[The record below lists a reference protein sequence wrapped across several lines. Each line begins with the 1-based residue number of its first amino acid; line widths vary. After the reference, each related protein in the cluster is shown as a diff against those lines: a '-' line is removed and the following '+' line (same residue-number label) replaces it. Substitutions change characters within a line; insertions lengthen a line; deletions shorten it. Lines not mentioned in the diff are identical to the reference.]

1 MKFQQS
7 RNEEP
12 EINLIPL
19 IDVLLM
25 ALIFLLVT
33 TSFSNQ
39 SQLRLQLPEAGS
51 QSVPEE
57 PTVRITIDAQGQ
69 YFVNNKQ
76 LLKDSAELLMQT
88 VSAAA
93 GNRKD
98 PIIIISA
105 DRKTTE
111 PIPPELVASGEVL
124 QTKVAIRNTV
134 RRGRRAAR
142 ELCQEVKARV
152 ATEPSLAWVDW
163 IEVRTDR
170 YQVAGYFTG
179 ARKPVWTRKH
189 ARCRVQRNQASDK
202 QGATP

>member
-76 LLKDSAELLMQT
+76 LLKDSAELQ
-88 VSAAA
+88 SQGPDHHHQRRSQDAA
-93 GNRKD
+93 
-98 PIIIISA
+98 
-105 DRKTTE
+105 
-111 PIPPELVASGEVL
+111 
-124 QTKVAIRNTV
+124 
-134 RRGRRAAR
+134 
-142 ELCQEVKARV
+142 
-152 ATEPSLAWVDW
+152 
-163 IEVRTDR
+163 
-170 YQVAGYFTG
+170 
-179 ARKPVWTRKH
+179 
-189 ARCRVQRNQASDK
+189 
-202 QGATP
+202 

>member
-1 MKFQQS
+1 MFERAYGYVVS
-7 RNEEP
+7 A
-12 EINLIPL
+12 I
-19 IDVLLM
+19 LLG
-25 ALIFLLVT
+25 ALIYPLQT
-33 TSFSNQ
+33 DPPRDSFPLSTFPMF
-39 SQLRLQLPEAGS
+39 SKARPAF
-51 QSVPEE
+51 
-57 PTVRITIDAQGQ
+57 ITLDHVVG
-69 YFVNNKQ
+69 
-76 LLKDSAELLMQT
+76 
-88 VSAAA
+88 
-93 GNRKD
+93 
-98 PIIIISA
+98 ISA